1 MEYWTA
7 MVMTELTATCDNRA
21 KSREHNFERKKPDTK
36 KKNTYYMTSRIYNMK
51 RGKTHQWLGQWLPLL
66 EKTWGSSTKWQC
78 SVSGYKFMFTL

>member
-36 KKNTYYMTSRIYNMK
+36 KKIHTI
-51 RGKTHQWLGQWLPLL
+51 
-66 EKTWGSSTKWQC
+66 
-78 SVSGYKFMFTL
+78 